1 MKSFCSALGTFKTD
15 SDNLTEDIKSAVY
28 QLEKPVF
35 ITNAQN
41 AEGCAIR
48 AANAGCAA
56 IGCVNDDNS
65 LRLMAYAPPLRPE
78 DLGCSAFKK
87 RYGLKYAYIMGAMA
101 NGITSADMVIEAANN
116 GCIGFFGSGGL
127 HPKTVEENLVKI
139 KNAVGDKTFGCN
151 LLNSPQAP
159 EIEAANVEL
168 YLRLGIKVISASAY
182 MRLTQPLVK
191 FRLKGLHKDA
201 NGNVTAV
208 NSIIGKISRAEV
220 AKHFLSPP
228 PAKIVAKLLEAGEI
242 TQEEAD
248 LAPHISMCDALS
260 AEADSGGHTD
270 NRPALPMF
278 TSITTLRDE
287 LTAQYGWKQR
297 ICVGLGGGIG
307 TPQAAA
313 AAFAMGA
320 DYLLIGSINQACVE
334 SGTSQYVRDMLA
346 KIDQT
351 EVTMA
356 PAADMFEM
364 GAKVQVVRRG
374 TMFSQKAIKLLEI
387 LKKYDRLE
395 DLDEKDKKFLEE
407 QCFLRSVEEEWQS
420 TEDFFKMRDPK
431 QLDRVA
437 QEPKFKLTLL
447 IRSYLGQSPRWA
459 INDVENRRMDFQI
472 WCGPAIGA
480 FNQWTAG
487 TFLAEPANRKVG
499 IVAKNLLVG
508 CAIQMRLNMLRS
520 TGVKIMGDWLFKPM
534 TEDELNKIVTI

>member
-1 MKSFCSALGTFKTD
+1 MKSFCNAMGTFKTD
-15 SDNLTEDIKSAVY
+15 EKNLTDDIKSAVY

-35 ITNAQN
+35 VTNKNCAMQAAN
-41 AEGCAIR
+41 EGCAV
-48 AANAGCAA
+48 
-56 IGCVNDDNS
+56 IGCVDDDNP
-65 LRLMAYAPPLRPE
+65 LHLVGFAPALRPE
-78 DLGCSAFKK
+78 DLGHSAFKK
-87 RYGLKYAYIMGAMA
+87 RYGIKYAYIMGAMA

-116 GCIGFFGSGGL
+116 GCLSLFGSGGL
-127 HPKTVEENLVKI
+127 NPKAVEENLLKI
-139 KNAVGDKTFGCN
+139 KAAVGDKTFGCN

-191 FRLKGLHKDA
+191 FRLKGIHKDA
-201 NGNVTAV
+201 DGGIVV
-208 NSIIGKISRAEV
+208 PNSIIGKVSRAEV

-228 PAKIVAKLLEAGEI
+228 PAKTVAKLLEAGEI
-242 TQEEAD
+242 TQMEAD
-248 LAPHISMCDALS
+248 LAPYIAMCDAIS

-278 TSITTLRDE
+278 TGITSLRDE
-287 LTAQYGWKQR
+287 LTAQYGYKHR

-320 DYLLIGSINQACVE
+320 DYLLTGSINQACVE

-374 TMFSQKAIKLLEI
+374 TMFSQKAHKLIEI
-387 LKKYDRLE
+387 LKKYDCAE
-395 DLDEKDKKFLEE
+395 DLDDKDKKFLEE
-407 QCFLRSVEEEWQS
+407 QCFLRSLEEEWQS

-431 QLDRVA
+431 QLERVA
-437 QEPKFKLTLL
+437 KEPKFKLTLL

-499 IVAKNLLVG
+499 IVAKNMLVG
-508 CAIQMRLNMLRS
+508 CAIQMRLNALNL
-520 TGVKIMGDWLFKPM
+520 TGVKIMPDWLFKPM
-534 TEDELNKIVTI
+534 TEEELNKITTI

>member
-1 MKSFCSALGTFKTD
+1 MKSFCGAMGTFKTD
-15 SDNLTEDIKSAVY
+15 EKNLTDDIKSAVY

-35 ITNAQN
+35 VTNKNCTIQAAN
-41 AEGCAIR
+41 EGCAT
-48 AANAGCAA
+48 
-56 IGCVNDDNS
+56 IGDTCDDNP
-65 LRLMAYAPPLRPE
+65 LHLMGFAPALRPE
-78 DLGCSAFKK
+78 DLGHSAFKK
-87 RYGLKYAYIMGAMA
+87 RYGLKYAYVVGAMA
-101 NGITSADMVIEAANN
+101 NGITSADMVIAAANN
-116 GCIGFFGSGGL
+116 GCLCFFGSGGL
-127 HPKTVEENLVKI
+127 SPKIVEENLLKI
-139 KNAVGDKTFGCN
+139 QAAVGDKTFGCN

-168 YLRLGIKVISASAY
+168 YLRLGVKNISASAY
-182 MRLTQPLVK
+182 MRLTMPLVK
-191 FRLKGLHKDA
+191 YRLKGIHKDA
-201 NGNVTAV
+201 DGNIIVP
-208 NSIIGKISRAEV
+208 NSIIGKVSRAEV

-228 PAKIVAKLLEAGEI
+228 PAKTVTKLLEAGEI
-242 TQEEAD
+242 TQEEAE
-248 LAPHISMCDALS
+248 LAPFIAMCDAIS

-278 TSITTLRDE
+278 TGIATLRDE
-287 LTAQYGWKQR
+287 LTAQYGYKHR

-313 AAFAMGA
+313 AAFALGA
-320 DYLLIGSINQACVE
+320 DYLLTGSINQACVE
-334 SGTSQYVRDMLA
+334 SGTSQYVREMLA

-356 PAADMFEM
+356 PAADMFEL

-374 TMFSQKAIKLLEI
+374 TMFSQKAQKLIEI
-387 LKKYDRLE
+387 LKKYDCLE
-395 DLDEKDKKFLEE
+395 DLDAKDKKFLEE

-431 QLDRVA
+431 QLERVA
-437 QEPKFKLTLL
+437 KEPKFKLTLL

-487 TFLAEPANRKVG
+487 TFLAEPANRNVG
-499 IVAKNLLVG
+499 IVAKNILVG
-508 CAIQMRLNMLRS
+508 CAIQMRLNMLGL
-520 TGVKIMGDWLFKPM
+520 TGVKTMADWQFKPM
-534 TEDELNKIVTI
+534 TEAELQKITTL